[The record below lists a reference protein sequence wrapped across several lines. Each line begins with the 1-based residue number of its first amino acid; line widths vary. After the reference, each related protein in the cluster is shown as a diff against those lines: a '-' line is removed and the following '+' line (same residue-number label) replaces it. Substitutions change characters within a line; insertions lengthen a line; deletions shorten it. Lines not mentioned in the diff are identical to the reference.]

1 MLQQSDN
8 DVAEGLHR
16 LVAVKNGFEPSW
28 LGAQQAQASGLAAL
42 GVPLTTPV
50 YDGSGLSRRDRLSP
64 ALLATV
70 LATVMDGSHPN
81 LLGLQHGA
89 FPVAGVSGTLAS
101 SYLRFVT
108 KPTRC
113 AAGLVEAKTGSLS
126 GVISL
131 SGFARG
137 ADGNVKIF
145 SFLLNRVPST
155 LATRRAVDKLAATVT
170 GCW

>member
-1 MLQQSDN
+1 M
-8 DVAEGLHR
+8 
-16 LVAVKNGFEPSW
+16 
-28 LGAQQAQASGLAAL
+28 
-42 GVPLTTPV
+42 
-50 YDGSGLSRRDRLSP
+50 
-64 ALLATV
+64 
-70 LATVMDGSHPN
+70 
-81 LLGLQHGA
+81 
-89 FPVAGVSGTLAS
+89 AGVSGTLAPN
-101 SYLRFVT
+101 YKRYVT
-108 KPTRC
+108 NPTRC

-155 LATRRAVDKLAATVT
+155 LTTRRAVDRLAATVT